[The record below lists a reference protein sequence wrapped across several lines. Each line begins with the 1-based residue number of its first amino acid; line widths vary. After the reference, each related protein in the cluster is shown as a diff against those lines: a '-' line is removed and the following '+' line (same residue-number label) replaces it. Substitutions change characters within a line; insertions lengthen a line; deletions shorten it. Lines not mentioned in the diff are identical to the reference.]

1 MQEYLQYWL
10 VLKRRWLPA
19 SIVLVILLVLSV
31 VKTVMEKPSYQAI
44 GDLVLKKNSTS
55 SLTGIGNQ
63 LGQLENSISGKPL
76 GNEMAIL
83 RSTSL
88 AEKTIANLHLNIDSY
103 SFAKGLDVKNV
114 ENTDILEVG
123 FTGSDPQKAAE
134 IVNTV
139 MKLYIE
145 NDINANR
152 RQTKSARDFIYQQ
165 LPLRRAALQSAE
177 RRLQYFK
184 LQNRVL
190 DLKTEASA
198 NVAFLIDLDRQ
209 VASTKTDLETQT
221 ARMQSIKQIF
231 GVTPQDATML
241 NFVSE
246 SPVVSS
252 LLQQWQDTQE
262 KIKLLSLRFTD
273 SNPTLINLKQ
283 QEALF
288 REEIHRQI
296 AKSFVGKSGSSNHI
310 HNVEDIIQ
318 LSPQGL
324 QQRYL
329 TTYVNAEI
337 ERLNLDVKLKALKE
351 VIKAYRQRA
360 DALPQL
366 ELQQRQLEREIM
378 ATESS
383 YQGLLARY
391 QGLQV
396 AENLQ
401 VSNAQIITAA
411 ITPSAPLKSRQYVNV
426 LQGLIGGLV
435 LGIATALFL
444 DKLDRTVTSAKSAQE
459 LLGYTLLGDI
469 PPFPESYL
477 IPEVIVKDKPQ
488 SSVSEAFRMLQTNLR
503 FFNSGQL
510 IKVVVVSST
519 VPKEGKSTIA
529 ANLAVT
535 IAQLGHKVLLV
546 DADLRNPSQHKIWQ
560 IPNEVGLNHV
570 VQEQLDLE
578 KAVTEV
584 MPNLEVI
591 CAGEMNVNPSVLLD
605 SKQMAAFV
613 ERVTQKY
620 DFVIIDSP
628 PLTIAADATILGK
641 LANGILFV
649 IRPGVVNFDSMSL
662 AKELLEKA
670 DQNVLGLA
678 INGVRPSQQYA
689 SYKLSNV

>member
-1 MQEYLQYWL
+1 
-10 VLKRRWLPA
+10 
-19 SIVLVILLVLSV
+19 
-31 VKTVMEKPSYQAI
+31 
-44 GDLVLKKNSTS
+44 
-55 SLTGIGNQ
+55 
-63 LGQLENSISGKPL
+63 
-76 GNEMAIL
+76 
-83 RSTSL
+83 
-88 AEKTIANLHLNIDSY
+88 
-103 SFAKGLDVKNV
+103 
-114 ENTDILEVG
+114 
-123 FTGSDPQKAAE
+123 
-134 IVNTV
+134 
-139 MKLYIE
+139 
-145 NDINANR
+145 
-152 RQTKSARDFIYQQ
+152 
-165 LPLRRAALQSAE
+165 
-177 RRLQYFK
+177 
-184 LQNRVL
+184 
-190 DLKTEASA
+190 
-198 NVAFLIDLDRQ
+198 
-209 VASTKTDLETQT
+209 
-221 ARMQSIKQIF
+221 MQSIKQIF

-273 SNPTLINLKQ
+273 SNPTLVNLKE

-310 HNVEDIIQ
+310 NNVEDIVQ

-351 VIKAYRQRA
+351 VIKTYRQRA

-401 VSNAQIITAA
+401 VSNAQIITNA

-503 FFNSGQL
+503 FFNPGQL

-560 IPNEVGLNHV
+560 IPNEFGLSHV

-591 CAGEMNVNPSVLLD
+591 CAGELNVNPSVLLD

-649 IRPGVVNFDSMSL
+649 VRPGVVNFDSMSL

>member
-1 MQEYLQYWL
+1 MQEYLQYWSI
-10 VLKRRWLPA
+10 LKRRWLPA
-19 SIVLVILLVLSV
+19 SIILVILLLLSV
-31 VKTVMEKPSYQAI
+31 IKTVLEKPSYQAV
-44 GDLVLKKNSTS
+44 GDLVLKRSSTS
-55 SLTGIGNQ
+55 SLTGIGRQ
-63 LGQLENSISGKPL
+63 LGQLEESISGKPL
-76 GNEMAIL
+76 GNEMAVL

-88 AEKTIANLHLNIDSY
+88 AEQIIKKLNLNTDVY
-103 SFAKGLDVKNV
+103 FFAKNLEVKNI
-114 ENTDILEVG
+114 ENTDILEVAY
-123 FTGSDPQKAAE
+123 TSPDPKQAAD
-134 IVNTV
+134 IVNK
-139 MKLYIE
+139 MMELYRE
-145 NDINANR
+145 NDIRGNLN
-152 RQTKSARDFIYQQ
+152 QTKSARQFIYQQ
-165 LPLRRAALQSAE
+165 LPLRKAALQSAE

-190 DLKTEASA
+190 DLKTEASS
-198 NVAFLIDLDRQ
+198 NVTFLIDLDRQ
-209 VASTKTDLETQT
+209 VASTETDLKTQT
-221 ARMQSIKQIF
+221 ARMESMKQVF
-231 GVTPQDATML
+231 GVSPQDAAL
-241 NFVSE
+241 HNFVSE

-252 LLQQWQDTQE
+252 LLQQWQDTKE
-262 KIKLLSLRFTD
+262 KIKVLSLRFTD
-273 SNPTLINLKQ
+273 SNPTLVDLKG
-283 QEALF
+283 QEAVL
-288 REEIHRQI
+288 RQEIQQQI
-296 AKSFVGKSGSSNHI
+296 AKSFIGKSGTLNHI
-310 HNVEDIIQ
+310 RNAEDIVQ

-324 QQRYL
+324 QEKYL
-329 TTYVNAEI
+329 NTYVNAET
-337 ERLNLDVKLKALKE
+337 ERLDLDVKLKA
-351 VIKAYRQRA
+351 IKSLIKTYRQRA
-360 DALPQL
+360 DALPYL

-383 YQGLLARY
+383 YQSLLTRY
-391 QGLQV
+391 QELQV
-396 AENLQ
+396 TENLQ
-401 VSNAQIITAA
+401 VSNAQIITSALP
-411 ITPSAPLKSRQYVNV
+411 PSAPLKSRQYINV
-426 LQGLIGGLV
+426 LQGLIGGII
-435 LGIATALFL
+435 LGGATALLL

-591 CAGEMNVNPSVLLD
+591 CAGELNVNPSVLLD

>member
-10 VLKRRWLPA
+10 ILKRRWLPA

-55 SLTGIGNQ
+55 SLTGIGSQ

-103 SFAKGLDVKNV
+103 SFSKGLDVKNV
-114 ENTDILEVG
+114 ENTDILEVS
-123 FTGSDPQKAAE
+123 FTGPDPQKAAE

-288 REEIHRQI
+288 REEIQRQI

-310 HNVEDIIQ
+310 HNVEDIVQ

-337 ERLNLDVKLKALKE
+337 ERLDLDVKLKALKE
-351 VIKAYRQRA
+351 VIKTYRQRA
-360 DALPQL
+360 DTLPQL

-401 VSNAQIITAA
+401 VSNAQIITTA

-435 LGIATALFL
+435 LGVATALFL

-546 DADLRNPSQHKIWQ
+546 DADLRNPSQHQIWQ

-570 VQEQLDLE
+570 LQEQLDLE

-591 CAGEMNVNPSVLLD
+591 CAGDLNVNPSVLLD

-649 IRPGVVNFDSMSL
+649 VRPGVVNFDSMSL